1 MAHPTNRFFVTF
13 DACDSLENCTTFSKL
28 TRNVDRRKHILSS
41 GQPVEHGLSDQK
53 LPALSVLHVFMT
65 ADNARRLIAKANTEA
80 DFETLSIDIDFN
92 GNWVWK
98 AVVDDRLAWSL
109 GQHAFQLSVA
119 CIIPYTLQLRPN
131 RVLP

>member
-13 DACDSLENCTTFSKL
+13 DACDGLENCTTCSKL

-41 GQPVEHGLSDQK
+41 GRPAEHGLSNQK
-53 LPALSVLHVFMT
+53 PPALSVLHAFMT
-65 ADNARRLIAKANTEA
+65 ADNARRLIAKADIEA
-80 DFETLSIDIDFN
+80 DFEILSIDIDFS
-92 GNWVWK
+92 GHRAWQ
-98 AVVDDRLAWSL
+98 AVVDDPLTWWL